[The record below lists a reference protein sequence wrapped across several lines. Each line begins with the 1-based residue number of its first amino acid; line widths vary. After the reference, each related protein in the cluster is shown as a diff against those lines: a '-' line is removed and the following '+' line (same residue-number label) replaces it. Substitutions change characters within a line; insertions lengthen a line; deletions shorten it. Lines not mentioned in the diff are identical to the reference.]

1 MKNIIITE
9 AQFNRLFE
17 ASVPAFDNGDVA
29 EYQGSQVST
38 TATVHGS
45 DGDAKYG
52 KPTTTDK
59 VAKSMTSQNYWLNLS
74 NNANHMK

>member
-17 ASVPAFDNGDVA
+17 TSAPSFDNGDVV
-29 EYQGSQVST
+29 EFPGSQIST
-38 TATVHGS
+38 TATVHDS
-45 DGDAKYG
+45 DGEAKYG
-52 KPTTTDK
+52 KMPTTDK
-59 VAKSMTSQNYWLNLS
+59 VSKSMTPQNYWLNLS